1 MFRLM
6 FAPKA
11 TSGKGE
17 IPVLDQIYGT
27 FNTFKVDVENRK
39 LKTSLDPNTKRFAF
53 MTYEEMIQC
62 EKEGWDVKHLKYTID
77 QYGNLEMDVPE
88 GYEVLVILK

>member
-6 FAPKA
+6 FAPK
-11 TSGKGE
+11 TTPSKGE
-17 IPVLDQIYGT
+17 IVILSKVFSDFNMFHIDLD
-27 FNTFKVDVENRK
+27 NKK
-39 LKTSLDPNTKRFAF
+39 LRVSLDPNYKNGHTS
-53 MTYEEMIQC
+53 YEDMLTC